1 MYKFIRGTEL
11 AYWWVNHKKTFKQE
25 TEGGYIWAPFFEID
39 GSNNQGYSNL
49 AKCQKGDLVF
59 SFAKGKIQK
68 IGIVENSPINTNKPE
83 DFGKEG
89 ESWSREGRL
98 VPISWKPIAKPFTP
112 SDYFEDFS
120 SYLPDKYSPM
130 YKSGGKM
137 GQGNPKNYLSRIS
150 EECAQR
156 LLKLIE
162 ENIDA
167 NVLPL
172 IESIFDDVEEINI
185 LEDYEEVDNQN
196 IPITEKIAL
205 RNSRRGQGLFRA
217 RVIEIEKCCRVTGLS
232 NEKLL
237 IASHIKSWKS
247 SNNFERLDGSNGL
260 LLSPHIDKLFDKYYI
275 SFNKDGSLLVKN
287 KSAKEALKLWGITG
301 VKILRP
307 LSTKQEL
314 YMNLHR
320 ERLKA

>member
-1 MYKFIRGTEL
+1 MYLVQDYNHIGFLRQCQNYTLSFQQTVHALVLQNLNTEKKRGEWASLDNKFVDVFNTPL
-11 AYWWVNHKKTFKQE
+11 A
-25 TEGGYIWAPFFEID
+25 
-39 GSNNQGYSNL
+39 SNRH
-49 AKCQKGDLVF
+49 
-59 SFAKGKIQK
+59 
-68 IGIVENSPINTNKPE
+68 IGLSPIYTHRWERGN
-83 DFGKEG
+83 
-89 ESWSREGRL
+89 SQHSH
-98 VPISWKPIAKPFTP
+98 
-112 SDYFEDFS
+112 
-120 SYLPDKYSPM
+120 LPDKYSPM
-130 YKSGGKM
+130 YKSGGKI

-320 ERLKA
+320 ERLKV